1 MSSAP
6 SAGIF
11 QPLKADDPE
20 VVGGYRL
27 AAVLGAGGM
36 GKVYLSYT
44 PGGRP
49 IAIKVIRSE
58 FGEDP
63 EFRRRFQQEVRS
75 AERVQGLY
83 TAPVIDADTE
93 GAQPWLATAY
103 VPGPS
108 LAHAVAHHGALPP
121 RSVLL
126 LAVGVAE
133 ALTVIHGAGI
143 VHRDLKPANVL
154 LASDGPRVI
163 DFGIARAADSTALTS
178 TGVSIGTPAFMAP
191 EQASAGTITPATDV
205 FALGQIAAF
214 AAIGSSVYGDGP
226 SHAVLYRIVHED
238 PDLSGLP
245 EELRPLVTRCLSRD
259 PAERPELTEVIAL
272 CHAAAEVPLRQGE
285 DWLPRAIVGS
295 ITERVHLLP
304 APAPTPPPKPAQVPA
319 APAPAAPAPT
329 PTPTPTELAP
339 QPPAPSTPP
348 APAATPA
355 QPAPAAH
362 PGAATVPT
370 GYATPPPYAQPAH
383 QQPAHQQPPYAQP
396 QPAYGQPAYAQPPRP
411 QPSYAQ
417 PSYAQPGWGQQTYP
431 PAPTRP
437 KRTGLIVTL
446 SVVGAVVGLAV
457 IGALLPDGS
466 KKNNGAA
473 GSPSGGGGASRSAA
487 PAASTPAGA
496 SASPGKAA
504 DKRVDPTPVSYQGI
518 DVPEDHQLMLADNPP
533 RPAEPS
539 SGSVTYGH
547 GDLYYYRDALSAEK
561 FGTDNGK
568 MVLLN
573 NAEKG
578 SLETCRSV
586 TRFTEE
592 INFDQLTNG
601 SQVCLLS
608 SAGHIAV
615 ATFRGKSAAK
625 EPSRYMTVD
634 LTIWRNAEEA
644 KKD

>member
-20 VVGGYRL
+20 IVGGYRL

-58 FGEDP
+58 FSEDP

-83 TAPVIDADTE
+83 TAPVIDSDTE
-93 GAQPWLATAY
+93 GSQPWLATAY

-163 DFGIARAADSTALTS
+163 DFGIARAADSTALTN

-191 EQASAGTITPATDV
+191 EQASTGTITPATDV

-259 PAERPELTEVIAL
+259 PAGRPALGEVIAL
-272 CHAAAEVPLRQGE
+272 CNEAAGADPLRQGE
-285 DWLPRAIVGS
+285 DWLPRAVAGS

-304 APAPTPPPKPAQVPA
+304 APAPTPPPRPA
-319 APAPAAPAPT
+319 APV
-329 PTPTPTELAP
+329 PTELSA
-339 QPPAPSTPP
+339 QPPAPGAPP
-348 APAATPA
+348 APAAAPTQTAPRPAALSAPPAPAHPAPAHAAPA
-355 QPAPAAH
+355 QP
-362 PGAATVPT
+362 GQATVPT
-370 GYATPPPYAQPAH
+370 GYGTPPPYGHPG
-383 QQPAHQQPPYAQP
+383 
-396 QPAYGQPAYAQPPRP
+396 YGQPPRP

-417 PSYAQPGWGQQTYP
+417 PAYAQPTYSQPTYAQPGWGQRPGYP
-431 PAPTRP
+431 PAPAKP

-446 SVVGAVVGLAV
+446 SIVGAVIGLAV
-457 IGALLPDGS
+457 LGSLLPDGD
-466 KKNNGAA
+466 KGNGAA
-473 GSPSGGGGASRSAA
+473 GSPGGTG
-487 PAASTPAGA
+487 GA
-496 SASPGKAA
+496 SASPGTAQKP
-504 DKRVDPTPVSYQGI
+504 VDPKPVSYKGI
-518 DVPEDHQLMLADNPP
+518 DVPGSHELMLADNPP
-533 RPAEPS
+533 RPAEEPS
-539 SGSVTYGH
+539 GVGVHYGK
-547 GDLYYYRDALSAEK
+547 GDLYFYRDSTFGKDE
-561 FGTDNGK
+561 FGTANGK
-568 MVLLN
+568 LVLLN

-578 SLETCRSV
+578 SLDTCRKV
-586 TRFTEE
+586 TRFTEK
-592 INFDQLTNG
+592 ITLDQLTAG
-601 SQVCLLS
+601 SEVCVLS
-608 SAGHIAV
+608 DAGHIAV
-615 ATFRGKSAAK
+615 ATYRGKSGAK
-625 EPSRYMTVD
+625 ESSQYITLD
-634 LTIWRNAEEA
+634 LTIWRNAEQA